1 MLEQVSPITVL
12 ASRHG
17 TARAAAVVFPLDTRV
32 IRRRDAV
39 GAEVATTAR
48 LLHLL
53 PICPAAVLMVS
64 PGVGITDVLDEMIRV
79 SCGMLESDADAT
91 LTVGVACPRPVP
103 PGTAGG
109 MAMYNVGLDA
119 LPEAIL
125 ESVAVGR
132 RCGHVTDGGAVVL
145 LLQRFAAPTASAL
158 VHVQPDRAQPV
169 RIDGRW
175 GLIEAEPL
183 EVSSDTFEVLVED
196 EVRERLGAKPTASV
210 TAPGGTRTVSLPES
224 LHHRH
229 SLSRQAVRQLA
240 SMARASATAV
250 GRALSLDVAMF
261 DDEPVVLRCRPTV
274 WT

>member
-1 MLEQVSPITVL
+1 LL
-12 ASRHG
+12 AGRHG
-17 TARAAAVVFPLDTRV
+17 TVRAGAVVFPLDTRA
-32 IRRRDAV
+32 IRRGAAV

-53 PICPAAVLMVS
+53 PISPTAVLMVS
-64 PGVGITDVLDEMIRV
+64 PGVGVNDLLDEMINV
-79 SCGMLESDADAT
+79 SCGMLDARADAT
-91 LTVGVACPRPVP
+91 LTVGVACPRPVQ

-109 MAMYNVGLDA
+109 MSMYNVGVEA

-132 RCGHVTDGGAVVL
+132 RCGLVTDGGACVL

-158 VHVQPDRAQPV
+158 VYVQPDRAQPV

-175 GLIEAEPL
+175 GLIEAEPTEL
-183 EVSSDTFEVLVED
+183 SSDTFEVPAED

-224 LHHRH
+224 WHHRH
-229 SLSRQAVRQLA
+229 SLSRQAVHRLA
-240 SMARASATAV
+240 TMARESATAA

-261 DDEPVVLRCRPTV
+261 DDEPVVLRCRPCM